1 MYQSFPELSTVRLM
15 LLVTLL
21 EVSYLNYKNSLPELP
36 LYLLYLSFLKADSY
50 FQILL
55 YFKLSELF
63 CQFPGL
69 FLTNLKLNTNQFQ
82 ANVCFLKAL
91 KISEKLIFFIPYK
104 RNIYLKWVDKLS
116 KSVKF
121 TSNFL
126 TSRFLSSQQIWQ
138 ILFYKGLQELSFPR
152 LRCS

>member
-1 MYQSFPELSTVRLM
+1 MNKYQNNQFQTYQSIHDLSTVRVM
-15 LLVTLL
+15 LFVTVL
-21 EVSYLNYKNSLPELP
+21 EVSYLNYRNSLPELP
-36 LYLLYLSFLKADSY
+36 LYLLYLNFLKTHSY

-63 CQFPGL
+63 CQF
-69 FLTNLKLNTNQFQ
+69 QV
-82 ANVCFLKAL
+82 NVCFLKAL
-91 KISEKLIFFIPYK
+91 NIFGKLRFFIPYK
-104 RNIYLKWVDKLS
+104 RNIYLKWDDKLS

-126 TSRFLSSQQIWQ
+126 TSRFLISQQIWW
-138 ILFYKGLQELSFPR
+138 ISFYIGLQELSFPR